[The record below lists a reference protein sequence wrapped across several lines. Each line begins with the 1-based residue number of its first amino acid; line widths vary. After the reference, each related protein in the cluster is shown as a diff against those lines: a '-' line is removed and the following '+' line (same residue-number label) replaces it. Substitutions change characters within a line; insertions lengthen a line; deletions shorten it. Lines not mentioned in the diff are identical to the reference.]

1 MAKMKVRMKELEKF
15 EANLLKLENLSREM
29 IGEAIFDG
37 AGVVADAVK
46 ASIETIPIDNRFA
59 TGSTTLY
66 GITEE
71 QKQGLRDGFG
81 IAPMRDDGG
90 YIHVKLGFDGYNSQ
104 QTKKYPGGQPNSLI
118 ARSVNTGTSFRQRF
132 PFIDNAA
139 NQSRSKAEDKMIKKF
154 DDAVNKVMN

>member
-1 MAKMKVRMKELEKF
+1 MAKLKVKMRELEKY
-15 EANLLKLENLSREM
+15 EANLLSLYTLSRTM

-46 ASIETIPIDNRFA
+46 ASIETIPVDNRYA
-59 TGSTTLY
+59 TGNATLY

-71 QKQGLRDGFG
+71 QKQGLREGFG
-81 IAPMRDDGG
+81 IAPMRNDNG
-90 YIHVKLGFDGYNSQ
+90 YMHVKLGFDGYNSVR
-104 QTKKYPGGQPNSLI
+104 TKKYPNGQPNSLI

-139 NQSRSKAEDKMIKKF
+139 NQSRSAAEQKMIQKF
-154 DDAVNKVMN
+154 EDSVNKVMS

>member
-1 MAKMKVRMKELEKF
+1 MAKMKVKMHELEKY
-15 EANLLKLENLSREM
+15 EANLLKLQNLSREM
-29 IGEAIFDG
+29 IGEAIYDG

-46 ASIETIPIDNRFA
+46 ASIETIPIDDRFVSGTA
-59 TGSTTLY
+59 TLY

-81 IAPMRDDGG
+81 IAPMRNDGG
-90 YIHVKLGFDGYNSQ
+90 YIHVKLGFAGYNSQ
-104 QTKKYPGGQPNSLI
+104 QTKKYPNGQPNSLI

-139 NQSRSKAEDKMIKKF
+139 NQSRSKAEQKMIQKF
-154 DDAVNKVMN
+154 EESVDKVMN